1 MDAPSAPPD
10 RGRLRALLDVA
21 RALGEAMEHAELIRT
36 ILAQMAEVMDAEAS
50 SVFLHDPETNE
61 LVMHAPHG
69 PRAEQLLSLRL
80 PDDKGIAG
88 SVFQSRQFVNV
99 RDAQKDPRFFRDA
112 DKKSGFVTHAL
123 MCAPLLDKGQCLG
136 VIQALNPRHAPSFS
150 DEDEGIFEGF
160 ALLATSAIVRLRAQE
175 EALRRKRIEQELSIA
190 REIQQAFLAARLP
203 ACACVRLA
211 AYNEPARDIS
221 GDFYSVEELPDGRVL
236 VALGDVS
243 GKGIPAAL
251 TMARAS
257 AEIRALAPGL
267 SDLGEWMGRLN
278 DALCR
283 DSVGGR
289 FVAMTALLFE
299 PGSSIVQACA
309 AGQFP
314 PLRLR
319 DGQAGEV
326 PLPRQLALGIAPGIG
341 FVATHLDLVPGD
353 LWLLFSDGVTE
364 ARDPSGDEFAL
375 ARLRDSL
382 TQAPT
387 AHGAIDSVVASLR
400 QFTGKAGSHDDA
412 TLIVA
417 EWRGAAPPASWTI
430 PAQPEALKTSR
441 DIIERW
447 AHFAGLP
454 DADVGCLILGADEA
468 AANIIRHAYRG
479 AEGTIEYSA
488 AIDDDGQ
495 SLAIR
500 LRDHG
505 TPVSEERL
513 KGRDIEDV
521 RPGGLGLHFMRCTF
535 DEVRF
540 EPHPD
545 GTTLHLRK
553 KLPRA

>member
-1 MDAPSAPPD
+1 MDTQTAEPD
-10 RGRLRALLDVA
+10 KGRLRALLNVA
-21 RALGEAMEHAELIRT
+21 RALGEAMEHVDLIRT
-36 ILAQMAEVMDAEAS
+36 ILTQMAEVMDAEAS
-50 SVFLHDPETNE
+50 SVFLHDPESHE

-69 PRAEQLLSLRL
+69 PRAEQLLSLRM

-99 RDAQKDPRFFRDA
+99 QDAQSDPRFFREA
-112 DKKSGFVTHAL
+112 DRKSGFITRAL
-123 MCAPLLDKGQCLG
+123 MCAPLMDKGQCLG
-136 VIQALNPRHAPSFS
+136 VIQVLNPRHAPSFS
-150 DEDEGIFEGF
+150 DEDAGIFEGF
-160 ALLATSAIVRLRAQE
+160 ALLATSAMVRLRAQE
-175 EALRRKRIEQELSIA
+175 ETLRRKRIEQELSIA
-190 REIQQAFLAARLP
+190 REIQQSFLGARLP
-203 ACACVRLA
+203 AIACVRLA

-221 GDFYSVEELPDGRVL
+221 GDFYSVEELSDGRVL

-257 AEIRALAPGL
+257 AEIRALAPALG
-267 SDLGEWMGRLN
+267 DLGEWMGRLN

-283 DSVGGR
+283 DAVGGR

-299 PGSSIVQACA
+299 PASSEVQACA
-309 AGQFP
+309 AGQFS

-319 DGQAGEV
+319 AGRWEEI
-326 PLPRQLALGIAPGIG
+326 PLPRQLALGIAPGIA
-341 FVATHLDLVPGD
+341 FSSTRQPLVPGD

-364 ARDPSGDEFAL
+364 ARDPAGNEFTIP
-375 ARLRDSL
+375 RLTAML
-382 TQAPT
+382 PT
-387 AHGAIDSVVASLR
+387 ASSPQQSIEAIVTSLC

-417 EWRGAAPPASWTI
+417 EWRAAPPPSSWTI
-430 PAQPEALKTSR
+430 PAKPEALKAAR
-441 DIIERW
+441 EIIERW

-454 DADVGCLILGADEA
+454 DADIGCLVLGADEA
-468 AANIIRHAYRG
+468 AANIIRHAYCG

-488 AIDDDGQ
+488 AIEEGGDA
-495 SLAIR
+495 LIIR
-500 LRDHG
+500 MRDHG
-505 TPVSEERL
+505 KPVSEECL
-513 KGRDIEDV
+513 KGRELEDV
-521 RPGGLGLHFMRCTF
+521 KPGGLGLHFMRSTF

-553 KLPRA
+553 RLPRA

>member
-1 MDAPSAPPD
+1 METPAAEPD
-10 RGRLRALLDVA
+10 KGRLRALLDVA
-21 RALGEAMEHAELIRT
+21 RALGEAMEHSDLIRT

-50 SVFLHDPETNE
+50 SVFLHDPGAHE

-69 PRAEQLLSLRL
+69 PRAEQLMSLRI

-88 SVFQSRQFVNV
+88 SVFQTRQFVNV
-99 RDAQKDPRFFRDA
+99 RDAQNDPRFFRGA
-112 DKKSGFVTHAL
+112 DKKSGFVTRAL
-123 MCAPLLDKGQCLG
+123 MCAPLMDKGQCHG
-136 VIQALNPRHAPSFS
+136 VIQVLNPRRNPSF
-150 DEDEGIFEGF
+150 DEEDAAIFEGF

-175 EALRRKRIEQELSIA
+175 ETLRRKRIEQELSIA
-190 REIQQAFLAARLP
+190 REIQQSFLGARLP
-203 ACACVRLA
+203 AIACVRLA

-257 AEIRALAPGL
+257 AEIRALAPTL
-267 SDLGEWMGRLN
+267 ADLGEWMARLN

-283 DSVGGR
+283 DAVGGR

-299 PGSSIVQACA
+299 PSSSQVQACA
-309 AGQFP
+309 AGQFS

-319 DGQAGEV
+319 AGKWEEI
-326 PLPRQLALGIAPGIG
+326 PLPRQLALGIAPGIA
-341 FVATHLDLVPGD
+341 FSATRLDLVPGD

-364 ARDPSGDEFAL
+364 ARDPSGNEFTT
-375 ARLRDSL
+375 ARL
-382 TQAPT
+382 A
-387 AHGAIDSVVASLR
+387 ASLPTIPSPQKSIEAVVTSLC

-412 TLIVA
+412 TLIIA
-417 EWRGAAPPASWTI
+417 EWRAAPPPTSWTI
-430 PAQPEALKTSR
+430 PAKPEALKMAR
-441 DIIERW
+441 EIIERW
-447 AHFAGLP
+447 AQFAGLP
-454 DADVGCLILGADEA
+454 DADVGCLVLGADEA
-468 AANIIRHAYRG
+468 AANVIRHAYCG

-488 AIDDDGQ
+488 GIEDDGE
-495 SLAIR
+495 SLVIR
-500 LRDHG
+500 MRDHG
-505 TPVSEERL
+505 KPVSEECL
-513 KGRDIEDV
+513 KGRELEDV
-521 RPGGLGLHFMRCTF
+521 KPGGLGLHFMRCTF

-553 KLPRA
+553 SLRRA